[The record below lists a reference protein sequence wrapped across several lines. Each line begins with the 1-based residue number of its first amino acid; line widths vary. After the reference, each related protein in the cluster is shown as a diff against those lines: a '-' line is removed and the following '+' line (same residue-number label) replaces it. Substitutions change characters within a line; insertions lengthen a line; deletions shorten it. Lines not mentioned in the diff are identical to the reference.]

1 MKKNRITFPW
11 KVLKKVFWVMR
22 LSFYLVL
29 LSFLQLSA
37 NVSAQQAVDLS
48 FRNATLHEV
57 LWELQK
63 QSGCVFVYNT
73 ADVESIKLGEVTVKH
88 KTVRE
93 VLDRCLKDTDLVY
106 EIHKEVIVIRK
117 MEAGVVPQRFGEI
130 KGMVKDKGGIP
141 LPGVSVRVKGTHTG
155 VATDAAGRFVIGYP
169 EEAKEVVLVF
179 SFVGMK
185 TKEVKVPADKKE
197 ISVIL
202 EEEQAEL
209 DEVIVTGYGNFK
221 KSTYTGSA
229 NSMSMKTRE
238 DVPVVSFAEM
248 LQGAAPGVAVLGTS
262 GQPGAGNSIRIRGMG
277 SFNAGNEPLYVID
290 GIPVSDSDLSSV
302 GIGLD
307 PMATISPS
315 DIENVTILKD
325 AAAAS
330 LYGSRAA
337 NGVVLI
343 TTKSGSKGDARFKAK
358 ADWGWTDFAMDYR
371 EVMGGQERRDL
382 LYEGLI
388 NYATVYDAKDPTA
401 AVAYAD
407 ANIDKYAPVP
417 WCGFV
422 DWNDIM
428 FRKGSHQNYEISA
441 SGGSDKIKYYSS
453 LGLMQQDGITVAS
466 GLKRMTG
473 RLNIEYK
480 ANKKV
485 TLGAKVLFSAL
496 NQKSNGEGTSY
507 TTPLYATRV
516 KVTPSDFPYY
526 EDGSY
531 VTSDDPAI
539 NGRDVFPGNGG
550 RNPKPSLDLNYQK
563 EKVTRAFNTIYGS
576 YNILKDLQFKS
587 TLSYDYTVVKGDKWK
602 DPDSYDGRKDN
613 GGKESRYKELWK
625 LVWKNHLTYEKTFAK
640 HHDIDALAGYEID
653 SKARDYVKAHTK
665 NFANPDKD
673 AISNGSVLDEIDGYK
688 METRLVSYI
697 FRLNYSYRHKYYLG
711 GSYRLDGSSKLD
723 PDHRWGNFWSVSGAW
738 KISKEKFMK
747 PVENV
752 VTDMKLRASYGVN
765 ATLPSDYYGY
775 MSLSS
780 YNYTYLQEPGLGE
793 SQMKNA
799 DLSWETNYTT
809 NVGTDFTLLNA
820 LSFTV
825 EYYNRLTRNL
835 LIDRPISK
843 TTGFSSYLMN
853 IGKVRNQGWELEV
866 RSVNFDRNDFSWI
879 TSFNLGHNE
888 NKILQLDGIQT
899 EIQDG
904 DLIHKVGHPYYT
916 YYLREFAGINPENGK
931 PQYYKNKEAE
941 DEEGN
946 PYTDRSLTE
955 SSGSAEKIL
964 KSIDPKVTGGLSN
977 TLKYKIFDLNFML
990 TYSFGG
996 HSYDDAA
1003 SKLQYSGSQPDYN
1016 IPVYYRDRWKQP
1028 GDHAKMEMFITGKD
1042 GYMGSVTSTHRFHST
1057 DHIRLKNLTF
1067 GISVPPT
1074 WTKKIGIDKT
1084 RLYFAASNLWT
1095 WARYDDY
1102 DPEVRENGL
1111 AGFQTPPLKSMTF
1124 GLELNF

>member
-1 MKKNRITFPW
+1 MKKNQIIFPW
-11 KVLKKVFWVMR
+11 KVLKKVFFVMR

-29 LSFLQLSA
+29 LSFLQVSA
-37 NVSAQQAVDLS
+37 NVYAQQTVDLN
-48 FRNATLHEV
+48 FKDATLHDV
-57 LWELQK
+57 IWELQK
-63 QSGCVFVYNT
+63 QSGCVFVYST
-73 ADVESIKLGEVTVKH
+73 ADIENIRIAGLSVRQRTVK
-88 KTVRE
+88 E
-93 VLDRCLKDTDLVY
+93 VLDKCLSDTGLAY
-106 EIHKEVIVIRK
+106 EVHNDVIVIKRK
-117 MEAGVVPQRFGEI
+117 GAEGVPEDFAQL
-130 KGMVKDKGGIP
+130 KGIVRDKDGHP
-141 LPGVSVRVKGTHTG
+141 LPGVSVRVKGTNTG
-155 VATDAAGRFVIGYP
+155 VATDVYGRFEMGYP
-169 EEAKEVVLVF
+169 KGREVVLVF

-185 TKEVKVPADKKE
+185 TQEMKVLPGSK
-197 ISVIL
+197 VVNVVL

-209 DEVIVTGYGNFK
+209 EEVIVTGYGNFK

-229 NSMSMKTRE
+229 NSMSMKNRE
-238 DVPVVSFAEM
+238 DVPVVSFSDM
-248 LQGAAPGVAVLGTS
+248 LQGAAPGGSVVSAS
-262 GQPGAGNSIRIRGMG
+262 GQPGAGNAIRIRGMG

-343 TTKSGSKGDARFKAK
+343 TTKSGGRGDAKFKAK
-358 ADWGWTDFAMDYR
+358 ADWGWTDFAMKYR
-371 EVMGGQERRDL
+371 EVMGGQERRDV

-388 NYATVYDAKDPTA
+388 NYATVYDEKDITA
-401 AVAYAD
+401 ATAYAD
-407 ANIDKYAPVP
+407 ANIDKYAPIP

-422 DWNDIM
+422 DWNDIL
-428 FRKGSHQNYEISA
+428 FQKGAHQNYEVSA

-453 LGLMQQDGITVAS
+453 LGMMQQEGITVAS

-480 ANKKV
+480 ANEKV
-485 TLGAKVLFSAL
+485 TLGARVLFSSL
-496 NQKSNGEGTSY
+496 KQKSNGEGETY
-507 TTPLYATRV
+507 TTPMYASRV

-526 EDGSY
+526 ENGSY
-531 VTSDDPAI
+531 VAEDDPAI
-539 NGRDVFPGNGG
+539 NGRDVFPGNDG
-550 RNPKPSLDLNYQK
+550 RNPKASLDLNYQK
-563 EKVTRAFNTIYGS
+563 ERVTRAFNTIYGS
-576 YNILKDLQFKS
+576 YHILRDLQFKS

-602 DPDSYDGRKDN
+602 DPNTHDGLKDN

-625 LVWKNHLTYEKTFAK
+625 MVWKNHLTYERTFAQ
-640 HHDIDALAGYEID
+640 HHNIDALAGYEID
-653 SKARDYVKAHTK
+653 TKARDYVKAHTK
-665 NFANPDKD
+665 NFANPDKN

-723 PDHRWGNFWSVSGAW
+723 PDHRWGSFWSVSGAW
-738 KISKEKFMK
+738 KISREKFMK
-747 PVENV
+747 PFKGVL
-752 VTDMKLRASYGVN
+752 TDMKLRGSYGVN

-775 MSLSS
+775 LGLSS
-780 YNYTYLQEPGLGE
+780 YSYTYLEEPGLGE
-793 SQMKNA
+793 SQMANA

-809 NVGTDFTLLNA
+809 NVGVDFTLFNS
-820 LSFTV
+820 LSFTL
-825 EYYNRLTRNL
+825 EYYNRITRNL
-835 LIDRPISK
+835 LMDRPISK

-866 RSVNFDRNDFSWI
+866 KSVNFDRNDFSWV
-879 TSFNLGHNE
+879 TTFNLGHNE
-888 NKILQLDGIQT
+888 NKILVLDGLQT
-899 EIQDG
+899 EIQED
-904 DLIHKVGHPYYT
+904 DMIHRVGHPYYC

-931 PQYYKNKEAE
+931 PQYYKNKDAQDE
-941 DEEGN
+941 DGN
-946 PYTDRSLTE
+946 VYLDRSLTE
-955 SSGSAEKIL
+955 SSGSAEKKL
-964 KSIDPKVTGGLSN
+964 YSIDPKVTGGLSN
-977 TLKYKIFDLNFML
+977 TLKYKIFDLSFMF

-996 HSYDDAA
+996 HSFDDGA
-1003 SKLQYSGSQPDYN
+1003 SKLQYSGAQPDYN

-1028 GDHAKMEMFITGKD
+1028 GDHAKMEMFITGKE
-1042 GYMGSVTSTHRFHST
+1042 GYLGSVKSTHRFHST
-1057 DHIRLKNLTF
+1057 DHIRLKNLTL
-1067 GISVPPT
+1067 GISVPQH

-1095 WARYDDY
+1095 WARYEDY
-1102 DPEVRENGL
+1102 DPEVREDGL